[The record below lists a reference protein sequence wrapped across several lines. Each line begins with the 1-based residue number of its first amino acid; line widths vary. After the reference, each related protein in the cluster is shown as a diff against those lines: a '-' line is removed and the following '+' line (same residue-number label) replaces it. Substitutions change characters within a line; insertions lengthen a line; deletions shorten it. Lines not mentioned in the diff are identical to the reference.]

1 MMFKERFLQNKTV
14 QSEAASADVETAAI
28 YPEDLVE
35 MINEDGYYSKQ
46 QIVSVDQVFFIL
58 EGEAAYAF
66 FFFFGHAAY
75 HDLWHLS
82 SLSRDLRTEPGPK
95 EIKMLGLNH
104 WTARSFPI

>member
-1 MMFKERFLQNKTV
+1 MFKERFLQNKTV
-14 QSEAASADVETAAI
+14 QSEAESADVKSAAV
-28 YPEDLVE
+28 YPGDLVE

-46 QIVSVDQVFFIL
+46 QIVDVDQVFLIL

-66 FFFFGHAAY
+66 FFFCHAAY

-95 EIKMLGLNH
+95 AIKMLCLNH